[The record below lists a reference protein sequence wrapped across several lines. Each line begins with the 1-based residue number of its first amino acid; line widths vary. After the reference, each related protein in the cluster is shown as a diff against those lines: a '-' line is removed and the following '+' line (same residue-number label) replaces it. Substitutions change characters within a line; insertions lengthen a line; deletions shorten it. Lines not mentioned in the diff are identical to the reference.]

1 MENKEARLTAKNE
14 KSPDS
19 FGEELGARESVSALP
34 KRISRYALAKVN
46 ALTVV
51 EYMRSLENSQVDPKL
66 FNRVSTCGDYL
77 LFRHYY
83 TVDKVKLHAASLC
96 AKHLLCQL
104 CAIRR
109 GARFLA
115 AYLDKFTTL
124 KAQKPALNAFMVTLT
139 VKDGLDLKERFEH
152 LKKGLQTFFKN
163 RSRGRGSW
171 LDAVQG
177 AVWSYEF
184 KRGKNSGAWHPHL
197 HMIALADSDI
207 STFESSRRLSEEWKN
222 ITKDSFI
229 VDVRPISQDD
239 PASGFL
245 EVFKYAVKFT
255 EQAPED
261 TYHAFKVLSGKNL
274 LASSGIFRG
283 VELPENLVDEPLEN
297 LPFVY
302 LFYKFLGSGYS
313 LQT

>member
-1 MENKEARLTAKNE
+1 MENKEGKLTAQNE

-19 FGEELGARESVSALP
+19 LAEELGARESVEALP

-51 EYMRSLENSQVDPKL
+51 EYMRSRENSQADAKL
-66 FNRVSTCGDYL
+66 ITTVSTCGDYL
-77 LFRHYY
+77 MFRHYY

-96 AKHLLCQL
+96 KKHLLCQL

-115 AYLDKFTTL
+115 AYLEKFTTL

-139 VKDGLDLKERFEH
+139 VKDGLDLEERFKH
-152 LKKGLQTFFKN
+152 LKKSLREFFMRKA
-163 RSRGRGSW
+163 RKRGSW
-171 LDAVQG
+171 LDAVHG

-255 EQAPED
+255 EQAPQD
-261 TYHAFKVLSGKNL
+261 TYQAFKVLSGKNL